1 MALPVEAVSKNDQ
14 SEKPLSPNRMMVQ
27 LVNMATTVHT
37 LQSPASMQKPQ
48 EMLEPGSSIMLL
60 TKSRGERAT
69 KPSHSKNALRQPQ
82 GFGEIHTEKEGKA
95 VPNEEW
101 DEPSQDLDCDISDH
115 KDAKFFKIK
124 WSSEEDEKLKKL
136 INQYG
141 KNDWRFIASNFSNR
155 TDLQCQHRW
164 LKVLNPELV
173 KGPWTKEED
182 QKVIELVQKHGPKR
196 WSLIARH
203 LKGRLGKQ
211 CRERWH
217 NHLNPEVKKSSWIEE
232 EDKIIYEA
240 HKVLGNRW
248 AEIAKLLPGRTDNA
262 VKNHWNS
269 TLKRKVEVEGYLQD
283 GNQKMPMFL
292 FTHSEDGEIQCF
304 RTKMTQPSSKPEPVA
319 VEAVPQP
326 PSVAIKQE
334 SNQSTE
340 EASGS
345 MFLIVD
351 SGTRFSPQST
361 PEFSEPLE
369 LIKCDPDAW
378 SDLSCFDL
386 PEDLIKQTPDKT
398 TQSTLTEY
406 RIDANTISD
415 LSRSAKKGEL
425 IPMITSPIAGS
436 FSTPPTILR
445 RKKKT
450 KISLSPVN
458 DSSCGNSFAFF
469 ESSTSSSMTPKSTPV
484 KTLPFSPSQF
494 LNFWTKQDNLD
505 LENPSLTSTPV
516 CSQKIIVTAPL
527 QRDYTPKV
535 QKENSVFRT
544 PRSRRSLL
552 DSTPR
557 TPTPFKNGLEKYGAV
572 KPRYPIS
579 HFDEELKDGL
589 RSILQEEE
597 ANLVKRK
604 HHGLHRPLMKKV
616 RKSLALDIVE
626 KDGGNT
632 NRAGFSTQKQKQTED
647 FLSRSLN
654 SSSSSKNDTLNRG
667 FIIPHKETSFSS
679 KHSKPEAPMWMSS
692 AWEAVACGRTKDQLI
707 MTEKARKY
715 LNACKTTHTS
725 RTLIL

>member
-1 MALPVEAVSKNDQ
+1 MAQQ
-14 SEKPLSPNRMMVQ
+14 SLC
-27 LVNMATTVHT
+27 
-37 LQSPASMQKPQ
+37 
-48 EMLEPGSSIMLL
+48 
-60 TKSRGERAT
+60 
-69 KPSHSKNALRQPQ
+69 
-82 GFGEIHTEKEGKA
+82 
-95 VPNEEW
+95 EEW
-101 DEPSQDLDCDISDH
+101 DEPLQDLDCDVPDH

-217 NHLNPEVKKSSWIEE
+217 NHLNPEVKKSSWTEE

-269 TLKRKVEVEGYLQD
+269 TLKRKVEMEGYLQD

-304 RTKMTQPSSKPEPVA
+304 RTKMSPPASKHEPVT
-319 VEAVPQP
+319 VEAVAQL
-326 PSVAIKQE
+326 PSVTIKQE
-334 SNQSTE
+334 DSIASWLGNHHMDNTMPGDPGLSSTSETQQEQSISDQSQEPDQSTE
-340 EASGS
+340 ETSDS

-351 SGTRFSPQST
+351 SGTRFSPQSA

-386 PEDLIKQTPDKT
+386 PEDLIKQTPDKI
-398 TQSTLTEY
+398 TQPTLTEY

-415 LSRSAKKGEL
+415 LSKSAKKGEL

-445 RKKKT
+445 RKRKT
-450 KISLSPVN
+450 KITLSPVN
-458 DSSCGNSFAFF
+458 DSSSGNSSAIF

-557 TPTPFKNGLEKYGAV
+557 TPTPFKNGLEKYGVV

-579 HFDEELKDGL
+579 HFEEDLKDGL

-597 ANLVKRK
+597 AQLVKRK
-604 HHGLHRPLMKKV
+604 QHGLHRPLMKKV

-632 NRAGFSTQKQKQTED
+632 NRAILSTHKQKQTED
-647 FLSRSLN
+647 VLSRSLN
-654 SSSSSKNDTLNRG
+654 SSSASKNDTLNRG
-667 FIIPHKETSFSS
+667 FIIPNNDTSFSS
-679 KHSKPEAPMWMSS
+679 KHSKPVAPIWMSS

-715 LNACKTTHTS
+715 LNAFKTTHTS

>member
-1 MALPVEAVSKNDQ
+1 MMLPSMVTKH
-14 SEKPLSPNRMMVQ
+14 LRMN
-27 LVNMATTVHT
+27 L
-37 LQSPASMQKPQ
+37 PA
-48 EMLEPGSSIMLL
+48 
-60 TKSRGERAT
+60 
-69 KPSHSKNALRQPQ
+69 
-82 GFGEIHTEKEGKA
+82 
-95 VPNEEW
+95 NEEL
-101 DEPSQDLDCDISDH
+101 DDPSQDLDFDIPDH
-115 KDAKFFKIK
+115 KDANKFFKVK

-136 INQYG
+136 VNQYG

-217 NHLNPEVKKSSWIEE
+217 NHLNPEVKKSSWTKE

-283 GNQKMPMFL
+283 GNQDMPMFL
-292 FTHSEDGEIQCF
+292 FAHSEDGEIQCF
-304 RTKMTQPSSKPEPVA
+304 RTKLTQTSSKHEPVCVEPVPQQPSVNVKQED
-319 VEAVPQP
+319 
-326 PSVAIKQE
+326 SVASWLGNILADSTLPSDHGQSGISETPQDQSISDQSQE
-334 SNQSTE
+334 PNQSLE
-340 EASGS
+340 EGSGS

-351 SGTRFSPQST
+351 SGTIFSPQSA

-369 LIKCDPDAW
+369 LIKCDPDTW

-386 PEDLIKQTPDKT
+386 PEDLIKQTPDKKS
-398 TQSTLTEY
+398 QQTLTEY
-406 RIDANTISD
+406 RIDAHTISD
-415 LSRSAKKGEL
+415 LSKSAKKGEL
-425 IPMITSPIAGS
+425 IPMITSPVAGS

-450 KISLSPVN
+450 KITLSPVN
-458 DSSCGNSFAFF
+458 DSCGNSFAIF

-557 TPTPFKNGLEKYGAV
+557 TPTPFKNGLEKYGAA
-572 KPRYPIS
+572 KPRYPVSQIE
-579 HFDEELKDGL
+579 EELKDGL
-589 RSILQEEE
+589 KNVLQEEE
-597 ANLVKRK
+597 VQLAKRK
-604 HHGLHRPLMKKV
+604 QHGLHRPLMKKV

-626 KDGGNT
+626 KDGGKT
-632 NRAGFSTQKQKQTED
+632 NRPVFSTLSITKQQTKD
-647 FLSRSLN
+647 SLSKSLN
-654 SSSSSKNDTLNRG
+654 SSSSKNDTLNRG
-667 FIIPHKETSFSS
+667 FIIPNKETSFSF
-679 KHSKPEAPMWMSS
+679 KPSKPETPKWMSS
-692 AWEAVACGRTKDQLI
+692 AWETVAYGRTKDQLI

-715 LNACKTTHTS
+715 LKAFKTTHTS

>member
-1 MALPVEAVSKNDQ
+1 MTMAHQ
-14 SEKPLSPNRMMVQ
+14 
-27 LVNMATTVHT
+27 T
-37 LQSPASMQKPQ
+37 LC
-48 EMLEPGSSIMLL
+48 
-60 TKSRGERAT
+60 
-69 KPSHSKNALRQPQ
+69 
-82 GFGEIHTEKEGKA
+82 
-95 VPNEEW
+95 EEL
-101 DEPSQDLDCDISDH
+101 DEPSQDLDCDVPDH
-115 KDAKFFKIK
+115 KDANKLYKIK
-124 WSSEEDEKLKKL
+124 WTSEEDERLKKL
-136 INQYG
+136 IKQYG
-141 KNDWRFIASNFSNR
+141 KNDWKLIASNFSNR
-155 TDLQCQHRW
+155 TDSQCQHRW
-164 LKVLNPELV
+164 LKVLNPDLV
-173 KGPWTKEED
+173 KGPWTREED
-182 QKVIELVQKHGPKR
+182 QKVIELVQKYGPKR

-217 NHLNPEVKKSSWIEE
+217 NHLNPEVKKSSWTEE

-269 TLKRKVEVEGYLQD
+269 TMKRKVEMEGYLQD
-283 GNQKMPMFL
+283 DNQNMPMFL

-304 RTKMTQPSSKPEPVA
+304 RTKMTQPSSKHEPVT

-326 PSVAIKQE
+326 TSVTVKQE
-334 SNQSTE
+334 DSFASWSGSLLTDNSILGDHGLSGASEAQQEQSISDQSQEPNQSTD

-351 SGTRFSPQST
+351 SGRIFSPQSA
-361 PEFSEPLE
+361 PEFSEPLG

-398 TQSTLTEY
+398 TQQTLTEY

-415 LSRSAKKGEL
+415 LSKGAKKGEL
-425 IPMITSPIAGS
+425 IPMITSPVAGS

-450 KISLSPVN
+450 KITLSPVN
-458 DSSCGNSFAFF
+458 DSSYGNSFTIF
-469 ESSTSSSMTPKSTPV
+469 ESSTSSNMTPKSTPV
-484 KTLPFSPSQF
+484 KSLPFSPSQF

-516 CSQKIIVTAPL
+516 CNQKIIVTAPL

-557 TPTPFKNGLEKYGAV
+557 TPTPFKNGLEKCGAV
-572 KPRYPIS
+572 KPRYPAS
-579 HFDEELKDGL
+579 HFEEDSKDGL

-597 ANLVKRK
+597 AQLVKRK
-604 HHGLHRPLMKKV
+604 QHGLHRPLMKKV
-616 RKSLALDIVE
+616 RKSLALDILE
-626 KDGGNT
+626 KDGSNIKQ
-632 NRAGFSTQKQKQTED
+632 AVPSTVSTSKQANPLIPGTSLVDLCCTPSKTED

-654 SSSSSKNDTLNRG
+654 SSSSKKDDTLNRG
-667 FIIPHKETSFSS
+667 FIIPNKETSFSS
-679 KHSKPEAPMWMSS
+679 THSRLEAPLWMSS

-715 LNACKTTHTS
+715 LNAFKTTHTS

>member
-1 MALPVEAVSKNDQ
+1 MAQK
-14 SEKPLSPNRMMVQ
+14 
-27 LVNMATTVHT
+27 T
-37 LQSPASMQKPQ
+37 LC
-48 EMLEPGSSIMLL
+48 
-60 TKSRGERAT
+60 
-69 KPSHSKNALRQPQ
+69 
-82 GFGEIHTEKEGKA
+82 
-95 VPNEEW
+95 EEL
-101 DEPSQDLDCDISDH
+101 DEPSQDLDYDIPDH
-115 KDAKFFKIK
+115 KDANKFFKVK
-124 WSSEEDEKLKKL
+124 WSAEEDEKLKKL
-136 INQYG
+136 VNQYG
-141 KNDWRFIASNFSNR
+141 KNDWRLIASNFSNR

-217 NHLNPEVKKSSWIEE
+217 NHLNPEVKKSSWTKE

-283 GNQKMPMFL
+283 GNQDMPMFL
-292 FTHSEDGEIQCF
+292 ITHSEDGEIQCF
-304 RTKMTQPSSKPEPVA
+304 RTKLSQTSSKHEPVS
-319 VEAVPQP
+319 VEPLPQP
-326 PSVAIKQE
+326 PSVTIKQE
-334 SNQSTE
+334 DGITSWLGNILVDNTLPGDHGQSCISETQQDQSASDQSQEHNQSPE

-351 SGTRFSPQST
+351 SGTIFSPQSA

-369 LIKCDPDAW
+369 SIKRDPDTW

-398 TQSTLTEY
+398 SQQSLTEY

-415 LSRSAKKGEL
+415 LSKSAKKGEL

-450 KISLSPVN
+450 KITLSPVN
-458 DSSCGNSFAFF
+458 DSYGNSFAIF

-516 CSQKIIVTAPL
+516 CNQKIIVTAPL

-557 TPTPFKNGLEKYGAV
+557 TPTPFKNGLDKSGAA
-572 KPRYPIS
+572 KPRYPVS
-579 HFDEELKDGL
+579 QFEEDLKDGL
-589 RSILQEEE
+589 RNILQEEE
-597 ANLVKRK
+597 VQLAKRK
-604 HHGLHRPLMKKV
+604 QHGLHRPLMKKV

-626 KDGGNT
+626 KDGSKT
-632 NRAGFSTQKQKQTED
+632 NQPVFSTTTTSKQQTED
-647 FLSRSLN
+647 FVSKSLN
-654 SSSSSKNDTLNRG
+654 SSSSKNDTLNRG
-667 FIIPHKETSFSS
+667 FIVPNKETSFSF
-679 KHSKPEAPMWMSS
+679 KPSKPETPKWVNS
-692 AWEAVACGRTKDQLI
+692 AWETVAFGRTKDQLI

-715 LNACKTTHTS
+715 LNAFKTTHTS

>member
-1 MALPVEAVSKNDQ
+1 MAQQ
-14 SEKPLSPNRMMVQ
+14 SLC
-27 LVNMATTVHT
+27 
-37 LQSPASMQKPQ
+37 
-48 EMLEPGSSIMLL
+48 
-60 TKSRGERAT
+60 
-69 KPSHSKNALRQPQ
+69 
-82 GFGEIHTEKEGKA
+82 
-95 VPNEEW
+95 EEW
-101 DEPSQDLDCDISDH
+101 DEPLQDLDCDVPDH

-217 NHLNPEVKKSSWIEE
+217 NHLNPEVKKSSWTEE

-269 TLKRKVEVEGYLQD
+269 TLKRKVEMEGYLQD
-283 GNQKMPMFL
+283 GNQNMPMFL

-304 RTKMTQPSSKPEPVA
+304 RTKMSPPASKHEPVT
-319 VEAVPQP
+319 VEAVPQL
-326 PSVAIKQE
+326 PSVTIKQE
-334 SNQSTE
+334 DSIASWLGNHHMDDTMPGDPGLSSTSETQQEQSISDQSQEPDQSTE
-340 EASGS
+340 EASDS

-351 SGTRFSPQST
+351 SGTRFSPQSA

-398 TQSTLTEY
+398 TQPTLTEY

-415 LSRSAKKGEL
+415 LSKSAKKGEL

-450 KISLSPVN
+450 KITLSPVN
-458 DSSCGNSFAFF
+458 DSSSGNSSAIF

-557 TPTPFKNGLEKYGAV
+557 TPTPFKNGLEKYGVV

-579 HFDEELKDGL
+579 HFEEDLKDGL

-597 ANLVKRK
+597 AQLVKRK
-604 HHGLHRPLMKKV
+604 QHGLHRPLMKKV

-632 NRAGFSTQKQKQTED
+632 NRAILSTHKQKQTED
-647 FLSRSLN
+647 VLSRSLN

-667 FIIPHKETSFSS
+667 FIIPNNETSFSS
-679 KHSKPEAPMWMSS
+679 KHSKPAAPIWMSS

-715 LNACKTTHTS
+715 LNAFKTTHTS
-725 RTLIL
+725 RSLIL